1 MNVAGM
7 SATTTTVSTPPS
19 TREPVRRKEAVE
31 RTSLAGFAAAG
42 LSLTAALIHLWV
54 APEHFAEWWG
64 HGAFFMISAACQ
76 GLFAVMILRWPRS
89 RTVLLAGITGNLVIV
104 LLYVI
109 SRTWGM
115 PFGADWTLF
124 SPSAAHLESP
134 ELLGML
140 ATAAELGIIA
150 ASVALLD
157 VRARR
162 LAVNGLLLAGAG
174 VWALRIFGIL
184 P

>member
-1 MNVAGM
+1 M
-7 SATTTTVSTPPS
+7 SATTSTVPRQEPISPQGRPS
-19 TREPVRRKEAVE
+19 HSPGRARGGLA
-31 RTSLAGFAAAG
+31 SLAAAS
-42 LSLTAALIHLWV
+42 LSLMAALIHLWV

-76 GLFAVMILRWPRS
+76 GLFAVMILRWPAS
-89 RTVLLAGITGNLVIV
+89 NTVLFAGIAGNLVIV

-115 PFGADWTLF
+115 PFGADWILF
-124 SPSAAHLESP
+124 SPSVAHLEDP
-134 ELLGML
+134 DLLGML

-157 VRARR
+157 ARPRR
-162 LAVNGLLLAGAG
+162 LIVNVLLLVGAG

>member
-1 MNVAGM
+1 M
-7 SATTTTVSTPPS
+7 
-19 TREPVRRKEAVE
+19 
-31 RTSLAGFAAAG
+31 
-42 LSLTAALIHLWV
+42 AALIHLWV

-76 GLFAVMILRWPRS
+76 GLFAVMILRWPANN
-89 RTVLLAGITGNLVIV
+89 TVLFAGIAGNLVIV

-115 PFGADWTLF
+115 PFGADWILF
-124 SPSAAHLESP
+124 SPSVAHLEDP
-134 ELLGML
+134 DLLGML

-157 VRARR
+157 ARPRR
-162 LAVNGLLLAGAG
+162 LIVNVLLLVGAG